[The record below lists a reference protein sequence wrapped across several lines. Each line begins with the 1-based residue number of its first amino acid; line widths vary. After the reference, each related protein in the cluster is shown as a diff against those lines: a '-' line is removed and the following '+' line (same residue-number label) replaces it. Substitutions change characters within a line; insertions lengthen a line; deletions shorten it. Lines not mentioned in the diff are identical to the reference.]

1 MRIEGSKRTTIVLG
15 RDETLVIQFEGADGE
30 IEVAFPEGEAI
41 LVTAD
46 PSDDTGRDGAIYE
59 HTFDGAKRKPR
70 ESLA

>member
-41 LVTAD
+41 LVAAEL
-46 PSDDTGRDGAIYE
+46 PDDAGRDGAIYE
-59 HTFDGAKRKPR
+59 NTFGGHKPR
-70 ESLA
+70 KAVEP